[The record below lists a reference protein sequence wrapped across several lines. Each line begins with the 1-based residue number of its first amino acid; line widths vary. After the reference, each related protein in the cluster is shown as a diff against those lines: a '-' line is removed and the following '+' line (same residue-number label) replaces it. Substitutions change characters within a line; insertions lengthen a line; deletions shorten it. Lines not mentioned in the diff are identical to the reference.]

1 MCSFLKQGL
10 LDGGLFLD
18 SACGSIFLRLMGP
31 AGQVPEHWV
40 VLIPPFAEEMNKSR
54 RMLGL
59 VSRALSRHGIGAV
72 ILDLFGTGDSQGDFS
87 EARVDVWRRDITQVV
102 AWLREVG
109 ATRVQALCVRLGAL
123 LALDAY
129 CHREL
134 ALDGMIFWSPVP
146 SGQLAMTQFLRLR
159 MAAGLLGSEGAKETT
174 SDLRAI
180 LAEGQSLEVAGYEL
194 SSGLFGDIN
203 ALRLDVAEIADLPP
217 IYWLDVV
224 QDASRGVLP
233 ASQRVVNAWT
243 EKGVHVEADCV
254 EGDAFWG
261 TQEIS
266 EVPALIDKTIQYVC
280 RV

>member
-1 MCSFLKQGL
+1 MCSHLEQGL

-18 SACGSIFLRLMGP
+18 GACGSIFLRLMGP
-31 AGQVPEHWV
+31 AGQVPVHWV

-59 VSRALSRHGIGAV
+59 VSQALSRHGVGAV
-72 ILDLFGTGDSQGDFS
+72 ILDLYGTGDSQGDFS
-87 EARVDVWRRDITQVV
+87 EARLDVWRRDITQVV
-102 AWLREVG
+102 AWLRGAG

-129 CHREL
+129 RHSEPV
-134 ALDGMIFWSPVP
+134 LDGLIFWAPVS
-146 SGQLAMTQFLRLR
+146 SGQLVMTQFLRLR

-174 SDLRAI
+174 GDLRAL
-180 LAEGQSLEVAGYEL
+180 LAEGHSLEVAGYEL
-194 SSGLFGDIN
+194 SSGLFGDIS
-203 ALRLDVAEIADLPP
+203 ALRLDVSGIADLPP

-224 QDASRGVLP
+224 QDASRGVSL
-233 ASQRVVNAWT
+233 ASQRVLDTWT
-243 EKGVHVEADCV
+243 EQGVHAEVDCV

-266 EVPALIDKTIQYVC
+266 EVPGLVDKTIQYLC
-280 RV
+280 GD